1 MLVIVL
7 KNIFVSLVDLDGR
20 REEVSHSSLWTVK
33 TDSLKRN
40 DKKHILF
47 NIVQPN
53 GRSILRPT
61 LQTAIVQRRYETVFQ
76 RIHLE
81 TMFESCVCVCSTQ
94 SLTFLLSHSLQV
106 SLLLA
111 LLNLQMLHECSS
123 KCPVAGKMEI
133 SSIWLK
139 ISYVLHMPFTSNQ
152 WISSSNV
159 NFSIESL
166 SNLMNSIRNFHDTIS
181 TYEMEIFI

>member
-7 KNIFVSLVDLDGR
+7 KNIFVSHVDLDGR

-81 TMFESCVCVCSTQ
+81 TMFEWCVCMQYTIFDISPISFSSGL
-94 SLTFLLSHSLQV
+94 SLARSPQFTNASRMFKQMSCGRKNGNFKHLAKNFLCIAH
-106 SLLLA
+106 A
-111 LLNLQMLHECSS
+111 
-123 KCPVAGKMEI
+123 
-133 SSIWLK
+133 
-139 ISYVLHMPFTSNQ
+139 
-152 WISSSNV
+152 
-159 NFSIESL
+159 
-166 SNLMNSIRNFHDTIS
+166 FHK
-181 TYEMEIFI
+181 

>member
-40 DKKHILF
+40 DKKYILF
-47 NIVQPN
+47 HIVQPN
-53 GRSILRPT
+53 GCSILRPT

-81 TMFESCVCVCSTQ
+81 TMFESCVCVCVCSTQ

-111 LLNLQMLHECSS
+111 LLNLQMFKQMSCGR
-123 KCPVAGKMEI
+123 KNG
-133 SSIWLK
+133 
-139 ISYVLHMPFTSNQ
+139 
-152 WISSSNV
+152 
-159 NFSIESL
+159 NFKHL
-166 SNLMNSIRNFHDTIS
+166 AKNFLCIAHA
-181 TYEMEIFI
+181 FHK

>member
-20 REEVSHSSLWTVK
+20 REEVSHSFLWTVK

-40 DKKHILF
+40 DKKYILF

-61 LQTAIVQRRYETVFQ
+61 LQTAIVQMRYETVFQ

-111 LLNLQMLHECSS
+111 LLNLQMFKQMSCGR
-123 KCPVAGKMEI
+123 KNG
-133 SSIWLK
+133 
-139 ISYVLHMPFTSNQ
+139 
-152 WISSSNV
+152 
-159 NFSIESL
+159 NFKHL
-166 SNLMNSIRNFHDTIS
+166 AKNFLCIAHA
-181 TYEMEIFI
+181 FHK